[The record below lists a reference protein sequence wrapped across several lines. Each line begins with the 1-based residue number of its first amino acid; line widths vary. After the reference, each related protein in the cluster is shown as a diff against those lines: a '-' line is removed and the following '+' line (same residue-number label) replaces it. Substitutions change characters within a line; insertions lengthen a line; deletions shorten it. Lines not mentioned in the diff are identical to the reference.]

1 MILRGII
8 ELRNPHSTPNS
19 MLIISFF
26 SGVALWT
33 FLEYVL
39 HRFLGHEHKGKN
51 FFKDE
56 HQMHHRKVHYFAPV
70 YKKTL
75 AAVGVAVSLTTLL
88 SLMMAWPN
96 AVAFIIGLMGMY
108 GLYEYVHTRYH
119 RKGPVAKIFIVLRK
133 HHFYHHFHQPKLNHG
148 VTTRFW
154 DRVFGTFHRV
164 ETVKV
169 PRKMTMEWLMNG
181 DEIAPAYMGHFQLR

>member
-1 MILRGII
+1 
-8 ELRNPHSTPNS
+8 
-19 MLIISFF
+19 MLTISFF

-33 FLEYVL
+33 FTEYML

-56 HQMHHRKVHYFAPV
+56 HSLHHQRVHYFAPAG
-70 YKKTL
+70 KKI
-75 AAVGVAVSLTTLL
+75 AAAIAVAVSLFLIL
-88 SLMMAWPN
+88 NLIVAWTN
-96 AVAFIIGLMGMY
+96 ALAFVLGLMGMY

-148 VTTRFW
+148 VTTRIW

-164 ETVKV
+164 ETVTV
-169 PRKMTMEWLMNG
+169 PRKMTMDWLMSG
-181 DEIAPAYMGHFQLR
+181 DEIAPAYTGHFQLR

>member
-1 MILRGII
+1 
-8 ELRNPHSTPNS
+8 
-19 MLIISFF
+19 MLISFLL
-26 SGVALWT
+26 GVLLWT

-56 HQMHHRKVHYFAPV
+56 HLVHHRKVHYFAPA
-70 YKKTL
+70 YKKIG
-75 AAVGVAVSLTTLL
+75 AATVVAAGLFATL
-88 SLMMAWPN
+88 SLALSWTI
-96 AVAFIIGLMGMY
+96 ALSFVLGLMGMY
-108 GLYEYVHTRYH
+108 GFYEYVHARYH
-119 RKGPVAKIFIVLRK
+119 RKGPVAQIFIVLRK

-148 VTTRFW
+148 VTTRLW

-169 PRKMTMEWLMNG
+169 PKKMTMDWLMNG
-181 DEIAPAYMGHFQLR
+181 DEIAQAYTGHFQLR

>member
-1 MILRGII
+1 
-8 ELRNPHSTPNS
+8 
-19 MLIISFF
+19 MLISFLI
-26 SGVALWT
+26 GVALWT

-39 HRFLGHEHKGKN
+39 HRFLGHEYKGKN

-56 HQMHHRKVHYFAPV
+56 HLIHHRKVHYFAPA
-70 YKKTL
+70 YKKIS
-75 AAVGVAVSLTTLL
+75 AATVVAFGLFATL
-88 SLMMAWPN
+88 SLALGWTI
-96 AVAFIIGLMGMY
+96 ALSFVLGLMGMY
-108 GLYEYVHTRYH
+108 GVYEYVHARYH
-119 RKGPVAKIFIVLRK
+119 RKGPVARIFIVLRK

-169 PRKMTMEWLMNG
+169 PKKMTMDWLMSG
-181 DEIAPAYMGHFQLR
+181 DEIALAYEGHFQLR

>member
-1 MILRGII
+1 MILIA
-8 ELRNPHSTPNS
+8 
-19 MLIISFF
+19 FF

-33 FLEYVL
+33 FLECML

-56 HQMHHRKVHYFAPV
+56 HSLHHQKVHYFAPAH
-70 YKKTL
+70 KKI
-75 AAVGVAVSLTTLL
+75 AAAGSIAVLLTVTL
-88 SLMMAWPN
+88 SLILSWLTAI
-96 AVAFIIGLMGMY
+96 AFVLGLMGMY
-108 GLYEYVHTRYH
+108 GLYETTHSRFH
-119 RKGPVAKIFIVLRK
+119 KRGPIAKPFIVLRK

-148 VTTRFW
+148 VTTRIW

-169 PRKMTMEWLMNG
+169 PRKMTMDWLMIGEELNPKF
-181 DEIAPAYMGHFQLR
+181 EGHFQLR

>member
-1 MILRGII
+1 MV
-8 ELRNPHSTPNS
+8 
-19 MLIISFF
+19 ISFLI
-26 SGVALWT
+26 GVVLWT
-33 FLEYVL
+33 FLEYIL

-56 HQMHHRKVHYFAPV
+56 HLSHHRKVHYFAPA
-70 YKKTL
+70 YKKIT
-75 AAVGVAVSLTTLL
+75 AASIVAVFLFATL
-88 SLMMAWPN
+88 SLLIAW
-96 AVAFIIGLMGMY
+96 ASALAFVIGLMGMY

-119 RKGPVAKIFIVLRK
+119 RKGPVARIFIVLRK

-148 VTTRFW
+148 VTTRLW

-169 PRKMTMEWLMNG
+169 PRKMTMDWLMSG
-181 DEIAPAYMGHFQLR
+181 DDIAPDYVGHFQLR

>member
-1 MILRGII
+1 
-8 ELRNPHSTPNS
+8 
-19 MLIISFF
+19 MLISFI
-26 SGVALWT
+26 SGVFLWT

-56 HQMHHRKVHYFAPV
+56 HLIHHRKVHYFAPAG
-70 YKKTL
+70 KKLVAATL
-75 AAVGVAVSLTTLL
+75 VAGSLFGTL
-88 SLMMAWPN
+88 SLILSWTI
-96 AVAFIIGLMGMY
+96 AFSFVLGLIGMY
-108 GLYEYVHTRYH
+108 GLYETTHARFH
-119 RKGPVAKIFIVLRK
+119 RKGPIAEPFIILRK

-148 VTTRFW
+148 VTTRIW

-169 PRKMTMEWLMNG
+169 PRKMTMDWLMIDDHLNPKF
-181 DEIAPAYMGHFQLR
+181 EGHFQLR

>member
-1 MILRGII
+1 
-8 ELRNPHSTPNS
+8 
-19 MLIISFF
+19 MLISFLL
-26 SGVALWT
+26 GVVLWT

-39 HRFLGHEHKGKN
+39 HRFLGHEHKGRN

-56 HQMHHRKVHYFAPV
+56 HQIHHRKVHYFAPA
-70 YKKTL
+70 YKKIG
-75 AAVGVAVSLTTLL
+75 AAAIVAVSLSVLL
-88 SLMMAWPN
+88 MLLLPWQL
-96 AVAFIIGLMGMY
+96 AFSFVTGLMGMY
-108 GLYEYVHTRYH
+108 GLYEYVHARYH
-119 RKGPVAKIFIVLRK
+119 RKGPVARIFIILRK

-169 PRKMTMEWLMNG
+169 PRQMTMNWLMLG
-181 DEIAPAYMGHFQLR
+181 DDIAPEFAGHFEVRG

>member
-1 MILRGII
+1 
-8 ELRNPHSTPNS
+8 

-33 FLEYVL
+33 FAEYML

-56 HQMHHRKVHYFAPV
+56 HSLHHQRVHYFAPV
-70 YKKTL
+70 YKKI
-75 AAVGVAVSLTTLL
+75 AAALTVAALLTVTL
-88 SLMMAWPN
+88 SLIIAWQI
-96 AVAFIIGLMGMY
+96 AVAFVLGLIGMY
-108 GLYEYVHTRYH
+108 GLYEATHSRFH
-119 RKGPVAKIFIVLRK
+119 KRGPVAKPFIILRK

-169 PRKMTMEWLMNG
+169 PRKMTMDWLMIGEDLNPKF
-181 DEIAPAYMGHFQLR
+181 EGHFQLR

>member
-1 MILRGII
+1 
-8 ELRNPHSTPNS
+8 
-19 MLIISFF
+19 MLISFIL
-26 SGVALWT
+26 GVILWT

-56 HQMHHRKVHYFAPV
+56 HQMHHRKVHYFAPG
-70 YKKTL
+70 YKKAGAAITVAISLFATL
-75 AAVGVAVSLTTLL
+75 NLILDWT
-88 SLMMAWPN
+88 N
-96 AVAFIIGLMGMY
+96 ALAFVIGLMGMY

-119 RKGPVAKIFIVLRK
+119 RKGPVARIFIILRK

-164 ETVKV
+164 ETVTV
-169 PRKMTMEWLMNG
+169 PRKMTMDWLMSG
-181 DEIAPAYMGHFQLR
+181 EEIAPAYTGHFRLR

>member
-1 MILRGII
+1 
-8 ELRNPHSTPNS
+8 
-19 MLIISFF
+19 MLISFL

-56 HQMHHRKVHYFAPV
+56 HSLHHRKVHYFAPA
-70 YKKTL
+70 YKKIGAAMIVSASLFATL
-75 AAVGVAVSLTTLL
+75 NLILDWT
-88 SLMMAWPN
+88 N
-96 AVAFIIGLMGMY
+96 ALAFVIGLMGMY
-108 GLYEYVHTRYH
+108 GLYEYVHARYH
-119 RKGPVAKIFIVLRK
+119 RKGPVAKIFIILRK

-169 PRKMTMEWLMNG
+169 PRQMTMDWLMLG
-181 DEIAPAYMGHFQLR
+181 DEIAPAFSDHFQLR

>member
-1 MILRGII
+1 
-8 ELRNPHSTPNS
+8 
-19 MLIISFF
+19 MLISFIG
-26 SGVALWT
+26 GVVLWT

-56 HQMHHRKVHYFAPV
+56 HLIHHRKVHYFAPA
-70 YKKTL
+70 YKKIGAAAIVSVMLFITL
-75 AAVGVAVSLTTLL
+75 NVILHWSHTFAFLL
-88 SLMMAWPN
+88 
-96 AVAFIIGLMGMY
+96 GLMGMY
-108 GLYEYVHTRYH
+108 GLYETTHARFH
-119 RKGPVAKIFIVLRK
+119 KKGPVAKPFIILRK
-133 HHFYHHFHQPKLNHG
+133 HHFYHHFHQPKMNHG

-169 PRKMTMEWLMNG
+169 PRKMTMEWLMSG
-181 DEIAPAYMGHFQLR
+181 EEIAPAYEAHFQLR